1 MIFNPNYSITPEI
14 ASLLEQIDEYK
25 TVFKKKNLSSQL
37 LSSLRESSRLIS
49 TYYSMKIEGNP
60 LSVEEVEVVI
70 KQKDSIR
77 NRSQDK
83 IDVLNYYK
91 ALKYIDA
98 NQNLSFSEE
107 FIKNIHGIVIN
118 GISKQ
123 NVYRKAQNVIR
134 DRGTGTIIYIP
145 PEAQDINPLIK
156 ALVKWVNTEIQN
168 KIIPI
173 PIIAF
178 IVHYQIATIHPY
190 NDGNGRIARLLT
202 TFLLQRNSFGLKG
215 TYSLEEFYLKNSD
228 DYYKVLAVDGIF
240 NYYIG
245 RVEADITDF
254 ISFLLRALV
263 DAFAKINLYSSKPKP
278 KHIVKNSTSQLRV
291 LNVQQRA
298 LLTLFLEYREVTSQ
312 DISKHLGIK
321 TRNATYLIRKWL
333 NSDFLEIGNA
343 AYKSRTYILNHF
355 WEDLIT

>member
-1 MIFNPNYSITPEI
+1 MIFSPNYVVTPEI
-14 ASLLEQIDEYK
+14 TSLLERIEGYK
-25 TVFKKKNLSSQL
+25 TIYNSKKKSSQL
-37 LSSLRESSRLIS
+37 ISSLRESSRLIS

-60 LSVEEVEVVI
+60 LSIEEVEVVI
-70 KQKDSIR
+70 KQKDSSR

-83 IDVLNYYK
+83 IDILNYYK
-91 ALKYIDA
+91 ALKYIET
-98 NQNLSFSEE
+98 NKNLSFTEE
-107 FIKNIHGIVIN
+107 LIKNIHGLVLY
-118 GISKQ
+118 GTPKPSS
-123 NVYRKAQNVIR
+123 YRNAQNVIR
-134 DRGTGTIIYIP
+134 DRSTDSIIYIP
-145 PEAQDINPLIK
+145 PEAQDISPLMK
-156 ALVKWVNTEIQN
+156 ALVAWVREEIKN

-178 IVHYQIATIHPY
+178 IVHYQILTIHPY

-215 TYSLEEFYLKNSD
+215 TYSLEEFYLNNSN

-263 DAFAKINLYSSKPKP
+263 ESFAKINLYPSKPKP
-278 KHIVKNSTSQLRV
+278 RPIVKNSTSQLRV

-298 LLTLFLEYREVTSQ
+298 ILTLFAEYREVTSQ

-343 AYKSRTYILNHF
+343 AYKSRTYILNNF
-355 WEDLIT
+355 WEDFIT